1 MARRDAVSDLPEGF
15 EWPTDEKMEIEFMA
29 GTGVSYRFAP
39 NRFVG
44 ADVLYQVE
52 RETEVAIERWSVQA
66 GPCVHCGTR
75 QWWATVTW
83 LPQLAGG
90 GEMFPEQDDKN
101 LHLIEKT
108 KQEVR
113 LKFGYNF

>member
-1 MARRDAVSDLPEGF
+1 M
-15 EWPTDEKMEIEFMA
+15 
-29 GTGVSYRFAP
+29 
-39 NRFVG
+39 
-44 ADVLYQVE
+44 
-52 RETEVAIERWSVQA
+52 
-66 GPCVHCGTR
+66 
-75 QWWATVTW
+75 TW